1 MEKAADDGNAA
12 LKIAEDTG
20 YIWAKIDALELLA
33 AYYGERAMLPNCN
46 KQDEKDLAQRY
57 TKEAEAL
64 KAGLFL
70 TEEHMA
76 ALTEQARA
84 EFEQQTAD

>member
-1 MEKAADDGNAA
+1 
-12 LKIAEDTG
+12 
-20 YIWAKIDALELLA
+20 
-33 AYYGERAMLPNCN
+33 MLPNCN

>member
-33 AYYGERAMLPNCN
+33 AYYGERAKLGCIPAM
-46 KQDEKDLAQRY
+46 
-57 TKEAEAL
+57 
-64 KAGLFL
+64 
-70 TEEHMA
+70 
-76 ALTEQARA
+76 
-84 EFEQQTAD
+84 